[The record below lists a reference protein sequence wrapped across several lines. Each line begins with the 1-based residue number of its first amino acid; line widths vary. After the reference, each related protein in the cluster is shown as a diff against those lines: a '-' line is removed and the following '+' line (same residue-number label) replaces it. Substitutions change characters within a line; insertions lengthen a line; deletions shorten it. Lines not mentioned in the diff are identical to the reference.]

1 MRWCVS
7 GLTWLGGLLCLLL
20 GCSRPSVVSQGPPW
34 KLEVLRLG
42 QLVKELDRS
51 ALQQLAAPENVT
63 LFDPY
68 YARQKRFVALPLEPI
83 LEAALGEPLAALRQ
97 RDFMLRAQD
106 GYAVPLPGS
115 RLLEGG
121 AMLAVADLEVPAWEP
136 IGPQRVNP
144 GPLYLVWK
152 HAHQTQQES
161 HPRPWQLARIELVDA
176 AQLYPHAMPS
186 GLLPDSEAA
195 RGFALFRQRCIRCH
209 AVNREGGR
217 VGPELNVPQNILE
230 YRPAAQV
237 RAYIRSPLTF
247 RYGNMPTHLDL
258 SEAQLD
264 DLLGYFEAMRTRKH
278 DPDAQGPSAAA
289 AKPER
294 GL

>member
-1 MRWCVS
+1 MRLRASV
-7 GLTWLGGLLCLLL
+7 LTWLGVLLWLQA
-20 GCSRPSVVSQGPPW
+20 GCSRPSVESLGPPW
-34 KLEVLRLG
+34 KLQVLRLG
-42 QLVKELDRS
+42 QLVKELDRT
-51 ALQQLAAPENVT
+51 ALQQLVAPENVT
-63 LFDPY
+63 AFDPY
-68 YARQKRFVALPLEPI
+68 YARQKRFLALPLEPI

-97 RDFMLRAQD
+97 RDFVLRAQD

-136 IGPQRVNP
+136 IGPQRVSP

-161 HPRPWQLARIELVDA
+161 HPRPWQLARIEVVDA

-186 GLLPDSEAA
+186 GLPPESDAA

-209 AVNREGGR
+209 AINREGGR

-264 DLLGYFEAMRTRKH
+264 DLLRYFEAMRARKH
-278 DPDAQGPSAAA
+278 DPDAGIQQAADVK
-289 AKPER
+289 AK
-294 GL
+294 GSL

>member
-1 MRWCVS
+1 MRWRVS

-20 GCSRPSVVSQGPPW
+20 GCSRPSVVSLGPPW
-34 KLEVLRLG
+34 KLQVLRLG

-176 AQLYPHAMPS
+176 AQLYPHACPVDFC
-186 GLLPDSEAA
+186 L
-195 RGFALFRQRCIRCH
+195 
-209 AVNREGGR
+209 
-217 VGPELNVPQNILE
+217 
-230 YRPAAQV
+230 
-237 RAYIRSPLTF
+237 
-247 RYGNMPTHLDL
+247 
-258 SEAQLD
+258 
-264 DLLGYFEAMRTRKH
+264 TRK
-278 DPDAQGPSAAA
+278 PRGALRCFVSAAFAVTPSTAKGA
-289 AKPER
+289 AWGQSSTCRRTSWSIDRRRRCGPTSAR
-294 GL
+294 R